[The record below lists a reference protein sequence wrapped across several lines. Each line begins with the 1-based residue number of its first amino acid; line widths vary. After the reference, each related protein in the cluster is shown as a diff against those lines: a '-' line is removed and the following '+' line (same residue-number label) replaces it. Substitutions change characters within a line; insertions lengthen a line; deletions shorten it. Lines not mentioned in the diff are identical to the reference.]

1 MINLRNPCPL
11 QPNPPPNTHI
21 LPQTDHF
28 FLQSARLELM
38 DAPTLADM
46 GDLCH
51 PRSSSPEGET
61 VCAALARYENTLRD
75 AIREIHVDVS
85 AFKMGVERRLEETA
99 NLSGPLGRAVVQ
111 LQQENRQ
118 LRGQLE
124 ALTRQVELLSGMA
137 CERNTHLNHSHY
149 HNHKNHLSDI
159 QENHREMKEVVY
171 GKGQAHSHSQAQLHL
186 QPCSLGSQNQAYG
199 SLGSHCNHA
208 STPAALSSS
217 PGSCSPPVASRVSSV
232 TTGPVSGSSPS
243 PARFSSRA
251 TFAVSSK
258 SNVSTAAL
266 DDLGC
271 PFILLAHNV

>member
-1 MINLRNPCPL
+1 
-11 QPNPPPNTHI
+11 
-21 LPQTDHF
+21 
-28 FLQSARLELM
+28 M
-38 DAPTLADM
+38 DVPVLADM
-46 GDLCH
+46 GDLCL

-99 NLSGPLGRAVVQ
+99 GLSGPLGRAVLQ

-124 ALTRQVELLSGMA
+124 ALTRQVELLCGMA
-137 CERNTHLNHSHY
+137 CERNNSHF

-159 QENHREMKEVVY
+159 QENHREMKEVVF
-171 GKGQAHSHSQAQLHL
+171 GKGQAQAHSQAQLHI
-186 QPCSLGSQNQAYG
+186 QPCSLGTQNQAYG
-199 SLGSHCNHA
+199 GLSSHA
-208 STPAALSSS
+208 SALPSS
-217 PGSCSPPVASRVSSV
+217 PGSCSPPVGSRVSSV
-232 TTGPVSGSSPS
+232 TTGPLSGSSPS

-258 SNVSTAAL
+258 SNVSTWENPGAL
-266 DDLGC
+266 SS
-271 PFILLAHNV
+271 PFSSSSSSSRV

>member
-1 MINLRNPCPL
+1 
-11 QPNPPPNTHI
+11 
-21 LPQTDHF
+21 
-28 FLQSARLELM
+28 M

-85 AFKMGVERRLEETA
+85 AFKMGVERRLEEAA

-118 LRGQLE
+118 LRGQLQ
-124 ALTRQVELLSGMA
+124 ALARQVELLSGVA
-137 CERNTHLNHSHY
+137 CERNALLHNSHY

-159 QENHREMKEVVY
+159 QENHREMTEAAY
-171 GKGQAHSHSQAQLHL
+171 GKGQAHTQGQAQLHI
-186 QPCSLGSQNQAYG
+186 QACSLGNQPHASSTLCSQ
-199 SLGSHCNHA
+199 A
-208 STPAALSSS
+208 STPAALPCS
-217 PGSCSPPVASRVSSV
+217 PGSCSPPVGSRGSSV
-232 TTGPVSGSSPS
+232 TTSSPS

-258 SNVSTAAL
+258 SNVST
-266 DDLGC
+266 G
-271 PFILLAHNV
+271 

>member
-1 MINLRNPCPL
+1 
-11 QPNPPPNTHI
+11 
-21 LPQTDHF
+21 
-28 FLQSARLELM
+28 M
-38 DAPTLADM
+38 DAPALADM
-46 GDLCH
+46 GDLCL

-99 NLSGPLGRAVVQ
+99 GLSGPLGRAVLQ

-137 CERNTHLNHSHY
+137 CERNSILGNSHF

-159 QENHREMKEVVY
+159 QENHREMKEVVF
-171 GKGQAHSHSQAQLHL
+171 GKGQAQAHSQAQLHL
-186 QPCSLGSQNQAYG
+186 QPCSLGTQFQTQNQAYG
-199 SLGSHCNHA
+199 GLSSHCSHA
-208 STPAALSSS
+208 SALPPS
-217 PGSCSPPVASRVSSV
+217 PGSCSPPVGSRVSSV
-232 TTGPVSGSSPS
+232 TTGPLSGNSPS

-258 SNVSTAAL
+258 SNVSTWENP
-266 DDLGC
+266 GEN
-271 PFILLAHNV
+271 PFFFFFFFFTCLRLLVVVQ